1 MPLATCIDEPRASSW
16 EEAALVHELRNDL
29 MALQFFIDEVDT
41 QTASNA
47 PVDDISLQ
55 DARAAMARIM
65 FMLKNLHRSESK
77 SVYISLHQ
85 LINKT
90 IQAQRTLR
98 CFIKSPDHA
107 VIAVPVLL
115 ETVLSNLIRNASQ
128 AGARNLWFAIQPGK
142 TTTTLSITDDG
153 PGIPEALSPRI
164 FEPYFTTRPE
174 GNGLGLSIC
183 ARLLQRQQGSLTLD
197 RSYISGA
204 RFILCLPH

>member
-1 MPLATCIDEPRASSW
+1 MPLATCFIEPPAPSW
-16 EEAALVHELRNDL
+16 EEAELVHELRNDL

-41 QTASNA
+41 QTASNS
-47 PVDDISLQ
+47 PVDDTSLQ

-65 FMLKNLHRSESK
+65 TMLRDLHSSDSK
-77 SVYISLHQ
+77 GVPISLHG

-90 IQAQRTLR
+90 IQAHRTLR
-98 CFIKSPDHA
+98 CFIRSPDQA

-153 PGIPEALSPRI
+153 PGIPASISTRI

-183 ARLLQRQQGSLTLD
+183 ARLLLRQHGSLTLD
-197 RSYISGA
+197 RSYSSGA
-204 RFILCLPH
+204 RFVLCLPH